1 MIVESPSVM
10 PQLGFGE
17 LYKTS
22 FFDPPKPKIIGLS
35 GKARSGKDTAAGML
49 KTAFN
54 AKTVAFADPIRDAM
68 RVLFDFNEEHFN
80 GSLKEVVVPWIGKS
94 PRQLMQTL
102 GTEWGRNIVNNDIWR
117 ILAARKIE
125 QITEDSNHAVVT
137 DVRFE
142 NEAKMI
148 RSMGGRVWH
157 IVRDS
162 IPTVSAHASEA
173 GIAFHDGDV
182 IIHNNGTLKDLFDS
196 VCDSFLEVA

>member
-1 MIVESPSVM
+1 MIAESPSILT
-10 PQLGFGE
+10 QLGFGE
-17 LYKTS
+17 LDKTS
-22 FFDPPKPKIIGLS
+22 FFTPPKPKIIGLS

-125 QITEDSNHAVVT
+125 QITDSFDHAVVT

-142 NEAKMI
+142 NEAEMI

-157 IVRDS
+157 IVRDN
-162 IPTVSAHASEA
+162 IPTVSAHASER
-173 GIAFHDGDV
+173 GIDVHAGDV
-182 IIHNNGTLKDLFDS
+182 IIYNNGTMEDLLDS
-196 VCDSFLEVA
+196 VCDNF